1 MDNKDDKETLENNIE
16 HGNMHAVKKE
26 IKWIRI
32 IFDEGK
38 KIGLGLY
45 LDNASSVDEDN
56 RGRGKESDVYNK
68 DYGNT
73 LKENE
78 TSGIK
83 IEHENKDVIYKENK
97 KSTLNL
103 CFIFP
108 WETLNNINAHPFY
121 CF

>member
-1 MDNKDDKETLENNIE
+1 M
-16 HGNMHAVKKE
+16 
-26 IKWIRI
+26 
-32 IFDEGK
+32 
-38 KIGLGLY
+38 GLY

-73 LKENE
+73 LKKNA

-83 IEHENKDVIYKENK
+83 IEHENKEVIYEEKEIK

-108 WETLNNINAHPFY
+108 WETINNNNAHPFY

>member
-45 LDNASSVDEDN
+45 LDNASSIEQDN
-56 RGRGKESDVYNK
+56 KDRGKESDVGNK
-68 DYGNT
+68 DDKET
-73 LKENE
+73 LENN
-78 TSGIK
+78 
-83 IEHENKDVIYKENK
+83 IEHGNMHAVKKEIK
-97 KSTLNL
+97 MDK
-103 CFIFP
+103 
-108 WETLNNINAHPFY
+108 NNI
-121 CF
+121 

>member
-45 LDNASSVDEDN
+45 LDNASSMDEIIEAGEKN
-56 RGRGKESDVYNK
+56 
-68 DYGNT
+68 
-73 LKENE
+73 LMCI
-78 TSGIK
+78 IK
-83 IEHENKDVIYKENK
+83 IMKILLRKMKLLGSRLNMKTKMLYIKKIK

-108 WETLNNINAHPFY
+108 L
-121 CF
+121 

>member
-1 MDNKDDKETLENNIE
+1 MC
-16 HGNMHAVKKE
+16 M
-26 IKWIRI
+26 
-32 IFDEGK
+32 
-38 KIGLGLY
+38 
-45 LDNASSVDEDN
+45 
-56 RGRGKESDVYNK
+56 YNK

-97 KSTLNL
+97 KYSTLNL